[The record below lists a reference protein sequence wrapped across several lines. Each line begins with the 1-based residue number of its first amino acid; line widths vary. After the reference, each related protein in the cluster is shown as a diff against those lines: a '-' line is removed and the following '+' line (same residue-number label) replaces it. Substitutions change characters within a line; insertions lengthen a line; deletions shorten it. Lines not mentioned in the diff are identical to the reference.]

1 MLTKLFQSSRSE
13 PRFQKGVHKTKLSE
27 IYWKIFVSQS
37 LFNKVEGPELAT
49 LLQKNFDTGVSR
61 EIWKTIE
68 EEHLFYRTPY
78 RSSHLKE
85 ILFKSFEKFTE
96 KHQA

>member
-1 MLTKLFQSSRSE
+1 M
-13 PRFQKGVHKTKLSE
+13 
-27 IYWKIFVSQS
+27 SQS
-37 LFNKVEGPELAT
+37 LFNKVKGPELAT
-49 LLQKNFDTGVSR
+49 LLQKNLDTDVSR

-85 ILFKSFEKFTE
+85 ILLKSFEKLTE